1 MEENRQSPLD
11 QIAENYK
18 VEEGTE
24 HLYHVALWM
33 EEYDPKTGKP
43 VHTPTTDVF
52 GVQTFERNVSN
63 FKKLGY
69 TLKVLHDPR
78 EFLKNQAEQAAAR
91 AEQAAARAEQEEQDK
106 IKKALQEQR
115 EEFEKTRQAD
125 IEQAVAKALAER
137 DKQAEQGE
145 KPKKQDK

>member
-1 MEENRQSPLD
+1 MQDNNKTPLD
-11 QIAENYK
+11 QIAENYQ
-18 VEEGTE
+18 VQEGTE

-33 EEYDPKTGKP
+33 EEYDRETGKP

-91 AEQAAARAEQEEQDK
+91 AAQEEQDK
-106 IKKALQEQR
+106 IEQALQKQR

-137 DKQAEQGE
+137 DKQAEQSE

>member
-1 MEENRQSPLD
+1 MQDNNKTPLD
-11 QIAENYK
+11 QIAENYQ
-18 VEEGTE
+18 VQEGTE

-33 EEYDPKTGKP
+33 EEYDRETGKP

-91 AEQAAARAEQEEQDK
+91 AEQEKQNEIEQ
-106 IKKALQEQR
+106 ALQRQR

-125 IEQAVAKALAER
+125 IEQAVAKALADER
-137 DKQAEQGE
+137 AKQSEQGE
-145 KPKKQDK
+145 GKKQTK

>member
-11 QIAENYK
+11 KIAENYK

-33 EEYDPKTGKP
+33 EEYDRETGKP
-43 VHTPTTDVF
+43 VHKPTTDVF

-91 AEQAAARAEQEEQDK
+91 AAQEEQDK
-106 IKKALQEQR
+106 IERALQKQR

-137 DKQAEQGE
+137 DKQAEQSE

>member
-1 MEENRQSPLD
+1 MQDNSKTPLD
-11 QIAENYK
+11 QIAENYQ
-18 VEEGTE
+18 VQEGTE

-33 EEYDPKTGKP
+33 EEYDRETGKP

-78 EFLKNQAEQAAAR
+78 EFLKKQE
-91 AEQAAARAEQEEQDK
+91 EQAAARAEQEEQDK

-137 DKQAEQGE
+137 DKQAEQAE

>member
-1 MEENRQSPLD
+1 MQENRTNPLD

-18 VEEGTE
+18 VQNGTE

-33 EEYDPKTGKP
+33 EKYSEETGEPLHKA
-43 VHTPTTDVF
+43 TTDMF

-91 AEQAAARAEQEEQDK
+91 AEQEEQNK
-106 IKKALQEQR
+106 IEQALQKQR

-125 IEQAVAKALAER
+125 IEQAVNKALAER
-137 DKQAEQGE
+137 DKQAEQSE

>member
-91 AEQAAARAEQEEQDK
+91 AEQEEQDK

-125 IEQAVAKALAER
+125 IEQAVAKALAEH
-137 DKQAEQGE
+137 DKQAEQAE

>member
-1 MEENRQSPLD
+1 MQDNNKTPLD
-11 QIAENYK
+11 QIAENYQ
-18 VEEGTE
+18 VQEGTE

-33 EEYDPKTGKP
+33 EEYDRETGKP
-43 VHTPTTDVF
+43 IHTPTTDVF

-91 AEQAAARAEQEEQDK
+91 AEQEEQDK

-125 IEQAVAKALAER
+125 IEQAVANALAER
-137 DKQAEQGE
+137 DKQAEQAE

>member
-1 MEENRQSPLD
+1 MQDNNKTPLD
-11 QIAENYK
+11 QIAENYQ
-18 VEEGTE
+18 VQEGTE

-33 EEYDPKTGKP
+33 EEYDRETGKP

-52 GVQTFERNVSN
+52 GIQTFERNVSN

-78 EFLKNQAEQAAAR
+78 EFLKNQAK
-91 AEQAAARAEQEEQDK
+91 QAAARAEQEEQNK
-106 IKKALQEQR
+106 IEQVLQKQR
-115 EEFEKTRQAD
+115 EEFDKTRQAD
-125 IEQAVAKALAER
+125 IEQAVNKALAER
-137 DKQAEQGE
+137 DKQAEQSE

>member
-1 MEENRQSPLD
+1 MQDNNKTPLD
-11 QIAENYK
+11 QIAENYQ
-18 VEEGTE
+18 VQEGTE

-33 EEYDPKTGKP
+33 EEYDRETGKP

-78 EFLKNQAEQAAAR
+78 EFLKTQAEQAAAR
-91 AEQAAARAEQEEQDK
+91 AAQEEQDK
-106 IKKALQEQR
+106 IEQALQRQR
-115 EEFEKTRQAD
+115 EEFEKTQAAA
-125 IEQAVAKALAER
+125 IEQAVAKTLAER
-137 DKQAEQGE
+137 DKQAEQSEG
-145 KPKKQDK
+145 KKQSK

>member
-1 MEENRQSPLD
+1 MQDNNKTPLD
-11 QIAENYK
+11 QIAENYQ
-18 VEEGTE
+18 VQEGTE

-91 AEQAAARAEQEEQDK
+91 AEQEEQDK
-106 IKKALQEQR
+106 IKRALQKQR

-125 IEQAVAKALAER
+125 IEQAVNKALAER
-137 DKQAEQGE
+137 DKQAEQSE
-145 KPKKQDK
+145 KPKKQEK

>member
-1 MEENRQSPLD
+1 MQDNNKTPLD
-11 QIAENYK
+11 QIAENYQ
-18 VEEGTE
+18 VQEGTE

-91 AEQAAARAEQEEQDK
+91 AEQEERNKIEQ
-106 IKKALQEQR
+106 ALQKQR

-137 DKQAEQGE
+137 DKQVEQAE

>member
-1 MEENRQSPLD
+1 MQENGTNPLD
-11 QIAENYK
+11 KIAENYK

-24 HLYHVALWM
+24 HLYHAALWM
-33 EEYDPKTGKP
+33 EKYSEETGEP
-43 VHTPTTDVF
+43 LYAPTTDVF

-78 EFLKNQAEQAAAR
+78 EFLKNQAEQ
-91 AEQAAARAEQEEQDK
+91 EAARAEQEEQNK
-106 IKKALQEQR
+106 IEQALQKQR

-125 IEQAVAKALAER
+125 IEQAVTKALAER
-137 DKQAEQGE
+137 DKQAEQSE
-145 KPKKQDK
+145 KPKKQEK

>member
-1 MEENRQSPLD
+1 MQDNSKTPLD
-11 QIAENYK
+11 QIAENYQ
-18 VEEGTE
+18 VQEGTE

-33 EEYDPKTGKP
+33 EEYDRETGKP

-78 EFLKNQAEQAAAR
+78 EFLKKQE
-91 AEQAAARAEQEEQDK
+91 EQAAARAEQEEQDK

-137 DKQAEQGE
+137 DKRAEQAE

>member
-1 MEENRQSPLD
+1 
-11 QIAENYK
+11 
-18 VEEGTE
+18 
-24 HLYHVALWM
+24 M

-69 TLKVLHDPR
+69 TLKILHDPR

-91 AEQAAARAEQEEQDK
+91 AAQEEQDK
-106 IKKALQEQR
+106 IEQALQRQR

-125 IEQAVAKALAER
+125 IEQAVAKALADER
-137 DKQAEQGE
+137 AKQSEQAEGKKQA
-145 KPKKQDK
+145 K

>member
-1 MEENRQSPLD
+1 MQNDNKTPLD

-43 VHTPTTDVF
+43 LHTPTTDVF

-91 AEQAAARAEQEEQDK
+91 AEQEEQDK
-106 IKKALQEQR
+106 IKRALQEQR

>member
-1 MEENRQSPLD
+1 MQDNNKTPLD
-11 QIAENYK
+11 QIAENYQ
-18 VEEGTE
+18 VQEGTE

-33 EEYDPKTGKP
+33 EEYDRETGKP

-91 AEQAAARAEQEEQDK
+91 AEQEEQDK
-106 IKKALQEQR
+106 IKKALQEQH

-137 DKQAEQGE
+137 DKQAEQAE
-145 KPKKQDK
+145 KPKKQEK

>member
-1 MEENRQSPLD
+1 MQDNNKTPLD
-11 QIAENYK
+11 QIAENYQ
-18 VEEGTE
+18 VQEGTE

-33 EEYDPKTGKP
+33 EEYDPKTGKL

-91 AEQAAARAEQEEQDK
+91 AEQEEQNK
-106 IKKALQEQR
+106 IEQALQKQR

-125 IEQAVAKALAER
+125 IEQAVNKALAER
-137 DKQAEQGE
+137 DKQAEQSE

>member
-1 MEENRQSPLD
+1 MQDNNKTPLD
-11 QIAENYK
+11 QIAENYQ
-18 VEEGTE
+18 VQEGTE

-78 EFLKNQAEQAAAR
+78 EFLKNQAEQV
-91 AEQAAARAEQEEQDK
+91 AARAEQEEQNK
-106 IKKALQEQR
+106 IEQALQKQR

-137 DKQAEQGE
+137 DKQAERSE

>member
-1 MEENRQSPLD
+1 MQDNNKTPLD
-11 QIAENYK
+11 QIAENYQ
-18 VEEGTE
+18 VQEGTE

-33 EEYDPKTGKP
+33 EEYDRETGKP

-52 GVQTFERNVSN
+52 GVQTFEMNVSN

-91 AEQAAARAEQEEQDK
+91 AEQEEQNK
-106 IKKALQEQR
+106 IEQALQKQR

-125 IEQAVAKALAER
+125 IEQAVNKALAER
-137 DKQAEQGE
+137 DKQAEQSE

>member
-1 MEENRQSPLD
+1 MEKYSEETGEPLHK
-11 QIAENYK
+11 A
-18 VEEGTE
+18 
-24 HLYHVALWM
+24 
-33 EEYDPKTGKP
+33 
-43 VHTPTTDVF
+43 TTDMF

-91 AEQAAARAEQEEQDK
+91 AEQEEQNK
-106 IKKALQEQR
+106 IEQALQKQR

-125 IEQAVAKALAER
+125 IEQAVNKALAER
-137 DKQAEQGE
+137 DKQAEQSE

>member
-1 MEENRQSPLD
+1 MQDNNKSPLD
-11 QIAENYK
+11 QIAEEYK
-18 VEEGTE
+18 VQEGTE

-78 EFLKNQAEQAAAR
+78 EFLKSQAEQAAAR
-91 AEQAAARAEQEEQDK
+91 AEQEKQNEIEQ
-106 IKKALQEQR
+106 ALQRQR

-137 DKQAEQGE
+137 DKQAEQSE
-145 KPKKQDK
+145 KPKKQEK

>member
-18 VEEGTE
+18 IEEGTE

-91 AEQAAARAEQEEQDK
+91 AEQEEQDK

-115 EEFEKTRQAD
+115 EEFEKTRQAN

-137 DKQAEQGE
+137 DKQAEQAE

>member
-1 MEENRQSPLD
+1 MQDNNKSPLD
-11 QIAENYK
+11 QIAEDYK
-18 VEEGTE
+18 VQEGTE

-78 EFLKNQAEQAAAR
+78 EFLKKQEEQAALQAEQAAAR
-91 AEQAAARAEQEEQDK
+91 AAQEEQDK
-106 IKKALQEQR
+106 IKQALQHQR
-115 EEFEKTRQAD
+115 EEFEKTQAAA

-137 DKQAEQGE
+137 DKQAEQSEG
-145 KPKKQDK
+145 KKQSK

>member
-11 QIAENYK
+11 QIAENYQ
-18 VEEGTE
+18 VQEGTE

-91 AEQAAARAEQEEQDK
+91 AEQEEQNN
-106 IKKALQEQR
+106 IEQALQKQR